1 MGYVTPNKEKYIQK
15 ILIIVESVHNID
27 SHKYK
32 CPNST
37 LFHWILLTYY
47 FISSV
52 SWKNILFSPFQFWF
66 VNKEKNLQV
75 TKGNNNQQKTSEGCT
90 IILT

>member
-37 LFHWILLTYY
+37 LEFFCNRLR
-47 FISSV
+47 V
-52 SWKNILFSPFQFWF
+52 
-66 VNKEKNLQV
+66 
-75 TKGNNNQQKTSEGCT
+75 
-90 IILT
+90 